1 MGEEVSDMPV
11 EWYCCVVRAS
21 NQSSLLRC
29 RKELRVI
36 RLVSYI
42 RGILLSFIIFTTRVS
57 IFISLVAYAL
67 SGQWVTA
74 QKAFVVT
81 AYYNILR
88 QTMAVFF
95 PQGIGQLAETLV
107 SLKRIQQFMMYDE
120 VDSQALPSS
129 ETTTTELAT
138 ESDAAKPVIKT
149 AEKLRF
155 IDSTES
161 IAESNSVLSHP
172 ALLGTN
178 ITARWN
184 KKLPENTLD
193 KVNIRVQPGSL
204 VAVIGRVGA
213 GKSSLIQAILKELPL
228 TSGSIQL
235 NGELSYASQEPWLFS
250 ASVRQNILF
259 GLPMDKPRYREV
271 VKRCALEKD
280 FSLLEHGDK
289 TIVGERGT
297 SLSGGQK
304 ARVSLARACYRE
316 AAIYLLD
323 DPLSAVDAHVGR
335 HLFDQCMRTFLRGKT
350 IILVTHQLQYL
361 QNADQIIIL
370 DKGRVVDVGT
380 YDSLRDSGLDF
391 AKMLTQNAES
401 GEEDGEGS
409 SSTDMDRRSRSG
421 SKTSSTRQRRTSDSS
436 LESVEDKEGTPKQ
449 VEEARREGSITWDV
463 YKKYVGAM
471 GGICAFFWLV
481 VFFVTTQVAA
491 SGGDYFLTYWSRK
504 EDDRGM
510 RENQSAIPILETV
523 EERQARY
530 LDVYIFSGLTV
541 ATVIICLCRSFLFFT
556 VSGI

>member
-1 MGEEVSDMPV
+1 M
-11 EWYCCVVRAS
+11 
-21 NQSSLLRC
+21 
-29 RKELRVI
+29 I

-74 QKAFVVT
+74 QKAFVIT

-107 SLKRIQQFMMYDE
+107 SLQRIQTFMMYDE
-120 VDSQALPSS
+120 VDLKALPSS
-129 ETTTTELAT
+129 DTATTELAH
-138 ESDAAKPVIKT
+138 AATTTTDSTQSTVSQMST
-149 AEKLRF
+149 SLMRY

-161 IAESNSVLSHP
+161 IAAAEESNRSQLSTP
-172 ALLGTN
+172 AIHGTN
-178 ITARWN
+178 VTAKWDDQS
-184 KKLPENTLD
+184 PENTLD
-193 KVNIRVQPGSL
+193 QVNIRVQPGSL

-213 GKSSLIQAILKELPL
+213 GKSSLVQAILKELPL
-228 TSGSIQL
+228 TSGEIL
-235 NGELSYASQEPWLFS
+235 VNGDISYASQEPWLFS

-259 GLPMDKPRYREV
+259 GLPMHKSRYREV

-280 FSLLEHGDK
+280 FALFEHGDK

-335 HLFDQCMRTFLRGKT
+335 HLFDQCIRTFLRGKAV
-350 IILVTHQLQYL
+350 ILVTHQLQYL

-380 YDSLRDSGLDF
+380 YDSLRESGLDF
-391 AKMLTQNAES
+391 AQMLTKNAE
-401 GEEDGEGS
+401 GEEGDEAGEQGS
-409 SSTDMDRRSRSG
+409 DWDRRSRSG
-421 SKTSSTRQRRTSDSS
+421 SRTSGVGRHRRTSDSS
-436 LESVEDKEGTPKQ
+436 VESVEQEEEGSPKQ
-449 VEEARREGSITWDV
+449 VEETRREGSITWDV
-463 YKKYVGAM
+463 YTKYVGAM
-471 GGICAFFWLV
+471 GGICAFFWV
-481 VFFVTTQVAA
+481 TFFFITTQVAA
-491 SGGDYFLTYWSRK
+491 SGGDYFLTYWTQK
-504 EDDRGM
+504 QDVRGAS
-510 RENQSAIPILETV
+510 NETV
-523 EERQARY
+523 ESEEERNSRY
-530 LDVYIFSGLTV
+530 FDVYIFSALTV
-541 ATVIICLCRSFLFFT
+541 ATVIITLFRSFLFFT
-556 VSGI
+556 VSS